1 MPHIQQRKSS
11 FSFDQISIRLAVFQ
25 MELVQVVQANLNI
38 NNILCSVRYSEPA
51 IGVRSMGD
59 STVDSKLGFL
69 FHVFI

>member
-1 MPHIQQRKSS
+1 
-11 FSFDQISIRLAVFQ
+11 

-59 STVDSKLGFL
+59 STVDSKLGFIFMYL
-69 FHVFI
+69 YEYV